1 MTITP
6 RAASMPGKVERPAD
20 LYAVPPEQFTAARQ
34 ALVASLRKAGDAA
47 GAAEAA
53 AIKRPTRALWAVN
66 QLARQDGTVV
76 ARLIDA
82 AERLKM
88 AQLGRRPGGDMREA
102 SEAYQALLKRCE
114 EHARAL
120 LQPVGP
126 GLTVAVR
133 NRLTRTLAAAA
144 ADPALRPA
152 LREGRLPHEVATA
165 GFDVFS
171 GVRPLTRV
179 PSRPKGT
186 GSARTAAA
194 GQPAAP
200 SDHERLGRLMRAR
213 TALAEAQATLA
224 KAQAGTVELVRTAAG
239 ARRQAD
245 EAQRAAERSKAEEE
259 TASRRVAEAEQALHA
274 AESVDSCS
282 PSEDTRERENR

>member
-1 MTITP
+1 
-6 RAASMPGKVERPAD
+6 MPGKVERPAD

-133 NRLTRTLAAAA
+133 NRLTRTLAAWPRQSRLCTRQSRWTAA
-144 ADPALRPA
+144 
-152 LREGRLPHEVATA
+152 
-165 GFDVFS
+165 
-171 GVRPLTRV
+171 V
-179 PSRPKGT
+179 P
-186 GSARTAAA
+186 ARTRASVKTVDR
-194 GQPAAP
+194 GV
-200 SDHERLGRLMRAR
+200 LGRI
-213 TALAEAQATLA
+213 T
-224 KAQAGTVELVRTAAG
+224 
-239 ARRQAD
+239 
-245 EAQRAAERSKAEEE
+245 
-259 TASRRVAEAEQALHA
+259 
-274 AESVDSCS
+274 
-282 PSEDTRERENR
+282 

>member
-1 MTITP
+1 
-6 RAASMPGKVERPAD
+6 MPEKVERPAD

-186 GSARTAAA
+186 GSASTAAA

-213 TALAEAQATLA
+213 TRWLDEMV
-224 KAQAGTVELVRTAAG
+224 AGTGYHR
-239 ARRQAD
+239 
-245 EAQRAAERSKAEEE
+245 KAVICP
-259 TASRRVAEAEQALHA
+259 APGR
-274 AESVDSCS
+274 
-282 PSEDTRERENR
+282 